1 MAGESNPSL
10 QHRKEI
16 VKPLMRLFVGGCL
29 VGVLLGG
36 ATFAQDSGQAAPET
50 DVSEVP
56 EQSGETTVQS
66 PVASPDRPC
75 CLMAAPLLPPRTTS
89 RFTRRLR
96 ALRDRLIAA
105 YEKRDMDALLQEL
118 VDDVVITWQNSERNE
133 GHQEFREFYDRMMNG
148 DSRVVKDISSTVE
161 VDADSVLYEDD
172 TAVARGTV
180 SDKFSL
186 ADGSEFTLNSKWT
199 ATVVKK
205 DDRWKV
211 ASFHVSANIFDNP
224 ILDTAKAY
232 LGSAALIGSVVGG
245 LVGLLLG
252 WILGR
257 MFRRKAT
264 QP

>member
-1 MAGESNPSL
+1 
-10 QHRKEI
+10 
-16 VKPLMRLFVGGCL
+16 MRFLVGGCL

-36 ATFAQDSGQAAPET
+36 ATFAQDSGQDAPET

-56 EQSGETTVQS
+56 EQSGATTVQF
-66 PVASPDRPC
+66 PVASPDDEQIH
-75 CLMAAPLLPPRTTS
+75 AA
-89 RFTRRLR
+89 LR
-96 ALRDRLIAA
+96 ALRDRLIVA

-172 TAVARGTV
+172 TAVARGTL

-205 DDRWKV
+205 DDQWKV

-224 ILDTAKAY
+224 MLDTAKAY
-232 LGSAALIGSVVGG
+232 LGSAALIGSVLGG